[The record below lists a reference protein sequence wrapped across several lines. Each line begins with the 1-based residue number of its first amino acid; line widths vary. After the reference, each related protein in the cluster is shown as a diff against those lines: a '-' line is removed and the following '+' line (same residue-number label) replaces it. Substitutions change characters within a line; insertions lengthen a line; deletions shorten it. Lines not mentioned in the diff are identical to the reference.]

1 MKMLKIFGFN
11 ITFLL
16 VGRFEE
22 AAMLLAESGV
32 MAELVFGPLSGTW
45 TLLTLG
51 AGVGRDG
58 GSWVNGVID
67 DISFGSV
74 DELELS
80 GLKIDKQV

>member
-1 MKMLKIFGFN
+1 MLKIFGFN

-32 MAELVFGPLSGTW
+32 MAELVFGPLSGTL

-58 GSWVNGVID
+58 GS
-67 DISFGSV
+67 
-74 DELELS
+74 
-80 GLKIDKQV
+80 